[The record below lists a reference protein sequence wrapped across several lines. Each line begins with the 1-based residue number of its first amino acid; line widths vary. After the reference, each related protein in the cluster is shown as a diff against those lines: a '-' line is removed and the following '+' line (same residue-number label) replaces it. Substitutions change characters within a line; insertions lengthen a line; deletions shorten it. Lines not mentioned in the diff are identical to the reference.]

1 MTANRTASR
10 PTGPSPL
17 LHVLDLRLEV
27 VTPLHIGNGEELI
40 RNYDF
45 VTEGDELVVLDI
57 EAVYGKLFDTLP
69 QDQWQRLANLPLN
82 RVLAT
87 SGARDLARY
96 RMPIARGASDEG
108 YETVRAFIKDGF
120 GRPYLPGSSLKGAIR
135 TAFAMAYAN
144 EFGAEWIDGH
154 VSEAIQRRTRREFA
168 AQSLDQAVFGSRPNF
183 DALRALRPSDLY
195 AQTDDGHAP
204 LQLVE
209 TRVTKRNGTST
220 ATIMVEAMPSR
231 TVLHG
236 TMTVDADPVAHLET
250 AQRDQWEALAK
261 APALNAVGFLRE
273 QSMALIDREK
283 RHHGGSA
290 VAAEFVALE
299 RRMATLDA
307 DSTLVWVGW
316 GTGWTAKT
324 YGEHL
329 TTSPL
334 FPEVTSTFKLGNDRT
349 EAGSFPSSRRLM
361 YASERVVGPVGWAQL
376 TITPRT

>member
-10 PTGPSPL
+10 STRPSPL

-144 EFGAEWIDGH
+144 EFGGEWIDGH
-154 VSEAIQRRTRREFA
+154 VSETIQRRTRREFA
-168 AQSLDQAVFGSRPNF
+168 AQSLDQDVFGSRPNS
-183 DALRALRPSDLY
+183 DALRAIRPSDLY

-204 LQLVE
+204 LELVE

-236 TMTVDADPVAHLET
+236 TMTVDADPVAHLEA
-250 AQRDQWEALAK
+250 AQRDAWQALAE
-261 APALNAVGFLRE
+261 APALNA
-273 QSMALIDREK
+273 
-283 RHHGGSA
+283 
-290 VAAEFVALE
+290 
-299 RRMATLDA
+299 
-307 DSTLVWVGW
+307 
-316 GTGWTAKT
+316 
-324 YGEHL
+324 
-329 TTSPL
+329 
-334 FPEVTSTFKLGNDRT
+334 
-349 EAGSFPSSRRLM
+349 
-361 YASERVVGPVGWAQL
+361 
-376 TITPRT
+376 